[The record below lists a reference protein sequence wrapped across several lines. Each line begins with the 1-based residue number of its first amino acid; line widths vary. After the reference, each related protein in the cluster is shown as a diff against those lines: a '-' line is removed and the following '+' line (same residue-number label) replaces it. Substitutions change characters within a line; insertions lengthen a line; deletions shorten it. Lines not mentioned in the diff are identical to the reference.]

1 MINWFSQKF
10 KHADA
15 KDNKAKI
22 NNIPEETLSHIFS
35 YLPSNEKPRVGATS
49 KLFKAAMEL
58 NYTDTESLKIKPGCN
73 IQNILKPYIGGKLKI
88 LDLSANSMSGVTS
101 KDLEFISKNFP
112 DLLHLNLKRRNIDD
126 AQIGK
131 ITTLTKL
138 QNLDLGSCDKI
149 TDAGFQKIAASFTN
163 LEQLSLSNCDNLTDD
178 GIKIIADSLTKL
190 KSLDIECTELTDN
203 GIKMVKVGVPVPVT
217 YSLPRVNNRSFT

>member
-35 YLPSNEKPRVGATS
+35 YLPSNEKPLVGATS
-49 KLFKAAMEL
+49 KLFKAAMEY
-58 NYTDTESLKIKPGCN
+58 NYKDTESLKIKPGCN
-73 IQNILKPYIGGKLKI
+73 NQKTLKPYIGGKLKI

-112 DLLHLNLKRRNIDD
+112 NIQYLNLRNCSLITDEG
-126 AQIGK
+126 IEK
-131 ITTLTKL
+131 IAATLKNL
-138 QNLDLGSCDKI
+138 QVFDVWGCPII
-149 TDAGFQKIAASFTN
+149 TDAGIEKIAAGLKNLKYLSFK
-163 LEQLSLSNCDNLTDD
+163 NCKSITDD
-178 GIKIIADSLTKL
+178 GIDLIKKLNIGFKIK
-190 KSLDIECTELTDN
+190 
-203 GIKMVKVGVPVPVT
+203 
-217 YSLPRVNNRSFT
+217 Y